1 VCGAE
6 TVPHQCSIGKSLRI
20 KQAKGRKRCL
30 RFSKLVTGMHFDGPV
45 ANCRANGQLF
55 HGDADDGARALGLL
69 GIDYTALALFEELR

>member
-1 VCGAE
+1 
-6 TVPHQCSIGKSLRI
+6 
-20 KQAKGRKRCL
+20 
-30 RFSKLVTGMHFDGPV
+30 MHFDGPV